1 MSQRSVLVI
10 DTQPVMADCL
20 SLSLQHCSSYT
31 TRACSDYSTAPACF
45 ESYHPDIVVLNV
57 YQDTLAADMAACR
70 MISKLPGQHML
81 VLLAPQPLDEG
92 DTLVLDAV
100 EAGADGVLFRKDLDL
115 EQLVAALEDLEA
127 GRSLIDPQQ
136 LREALRTRSAAAANE
151 PPEIDSLTPRER
163 EIADLLSAGSSTS
176 QIATHLT
183 ISERT
188 VHTHVSNILSK
199 LGVHTRIEAVA
210 LLYQW
215 RRA

>member
-10 DTQPVMADCL
+10 DTQPVMADSL
-20 SLSLQHCSSYT
+20 SLSLQHCSSYH
-31 TRACSDYSTAPACF
+31 TRACSDYCALPTCF

-57 YQDTLAADMAACR
+57 YQDTLGADMEVCR
-70 MISKLPGQHML
+70 IVSKLPGQHML
-81 VLLAPQPLDEG
+81 VLLAPQPLDDG

-115 EQLVAALEDLEA
+115 EQLVAALEDLDA

-136 LREALRTRSAAAANE
+136 LRDALRVRSAAASE
-151 PPEIDSLTPRER
+151 PPEIECLTPRER

-176 QIATHLT
+176 QIAAHLT

-199 LGVHTRIEAVA
+199 LGVRTRIEAVA

-215 RRA
+215 RQA

>member
-20 SLSLQHCSSYT
+20 SLSLQHCSSYV

-45 ESYHPDIVVLNV
+45 EAYHPDIVVLNV
-57 YQDTLAADMAACR
+57 YQDTLVADMEACR
-70 MISKLPGQHML
+70 MVSKLPGQHML

-92 DTLVLDAV
+92 NTLVLDAV

-115 EQLVAALEDLEA
+115 EQLVAALGDLDA

-136 LREALRTRSAAAANE
+136 LREALRVRSTAASD
-151 PPEIDSLTPRER
+151 PPEIECLTPRER

-176 QIATHLT
+176 QIAALLT

-199 LGVHTRIEAVA
+199 LGVRTRIEAVA